1 MTSID
6 SPSSWQLATG
16 PSILSAPT
24 GSAAG
29 FMLPTVPSCS
39 GAPGVWCLSF
49 SLSRGDMALG
59 WEGWLQGRVSGHRG
73 SPSEDGEPSCL
84 WGQTHPAGLRP
95 QLQSR
100 RQVWDLA
107 GSGPGQGATL
117 AGLVDRREWL
127 TWGLC
132 ERPVL
137 GLPLRLVISAPLLAL
152 WPVVRAGQGTSLEA
166 VPFNNS
172 AAVCPLAAREHST
185 RPDSPS

>member
-16 PSILSAPT
+16 PSILSALT
-24 GSAAG
+24 GSAGG

-39 GAPGVWCLSF
+39 GAPGVWCPSS
-49 SLSRGDMALG
+49 SLSRGDAALG
-59 WEGWLQGRVSGHRG
+59 WEGWLEGRVSGHRG

-84 WGQTHPAGLRP
+84 WGQTRPAGPRL

-107 GSGPGQGATL
+107 GSAPGQGATL
-117 AGLVDRREWL
+117 AGSVGRREWL

-137 GLPLRLVISAPLLAL
+137 GLPLRPVLSALLLAL
-152 WPVVRAGQGTSLEA
+152 QPVVRAGQGTSLEA

-172 AAVCPLAAREHST
+172 AALCPLAARECST
-185 RPDSPS
+185 RSDPLS